1 MFKLPGI
8 RNDSP
13 LMELS
18 KQLED
23 DRIER
28 YNNVEAEAIIKVEN
42 AYIDYR
48 SKYDDKYPARPYLV
62 FIGECKELQ
71 GDLPKG
77 VSNLSFYAG
86 NVMKSDVIYE
96 FSNDELATMAGQ
108 GLFNKEFK
116 IPKEFIGAEINVPVK
131 CDFTVI
137 TPEHED
143 DIPLMFASIKDS
155 RHIEISTE
163 NSDWAFGYEF
173 DDAEIEYDN
182 SFDDDRFVSKDD
194 FESTFGAEKSEE
206 QEAKEEKT
214 IKRDPVSRL
223 LRASVDEIYENVKA
237 KTEKKKTEE
246 KIEEI
251 AEAEVKIEEDLKE
264 TEAKPEKKTEEK
276 FFDESKF
283 DEFDKEDEERLNQKV
298 AEEKTEKS
306 VEKEKDEEYVRR
318 LADETGL
325 SVSEVQDELGL

>member
-18 KQLED
+18 KQLKD

-194 FESTFGAEKSEE
+194 FESIFGAEKSEKTEE
-206 QEAKEEKT
+206 QETKEEKV

-237 KTEKKKTEE
+237 KTEKKNK
-246 KIEEI
+246 EEI

-264 TEAKPEKKTEEK
+264 TEETPEKESEEK
-276 FFDESKF
+276 FFDESEF
-283 DEFDKEDEERLNQKV
+283 DEFDKENEEKLNQKI

-325 SVSEVQDELGL
+325 SISEVSEELGL